1 MCDYC
6 VYPLVARFNF
16 YNILEDKY
24 IYIYI
29 LKFNIP
35 LQKKKKK
42 KKKKATLKLMYL
54 LQIDQTVSLN
64 ILKKVNHFH
73 ISSPY
78 RGQ

>member
-29 LKFNIP
+29 YILKFNIP
-35 LQKKKKK
+35 LQKKKEKEKK
-42 KKKKATLKLMYL
+42 GYTEINVLITDWPNSVIEYSQEGKSFSHFLTL
-54 LQIDQTVSLN
+54 
-64 ILKKVNHFH
+64 
-73 ISSPY
+73 
-78 RGQ
+78 

>member
-29 LKFNIP
+29 YIYFLKFNIP
-35 LQKKKKK
+35 LQKKKEKEKK
-42 KKKKATLKLMYL
+42 GYTEINVL
-54 LQIDQTVSLN
+54 ITD
-64 ILKKVNHFH
+64 
-73 ISSPY
+73 
-78 RGQ
+78 

>member
-35 LQKKKKK
+35 LQKKKEKEKK
-42 KKKKATLKLMYL
+42 GYTEINVL
-54 LQIDQTVSLN
+54 ITD
-64 ILKKVNHFH
+64 
-73 ISSPY
+73 
-78 RGQ
+78 